1 MTDKIQ
7 EQVLSLFPEYLRF
20 RWKKAAQAAKGL
32 QEIRLR
38 AKRPVILLLD
48 GKEWFMEESGGLTM
62 DAERARHLPEEELE
76 AVLKHICKYSLY
88 AYEEEFSKGF
98 ISAEGG
104 FRVGIAGE
112 VLMRRDGTV
121 KNIRSV
127 SSLNIRVAHE
137 ICGAGAG
144 VLPYLYEKGRLVS
157 TLIVSPPGCGKTTL
171 LRDLIR
177 LISNGDKDRMG
188 MTVGV
193 VDERSE
199 LAGCVRG
206 IPENDLGFRT
216 DVLDGCPKDVGM
228 MMLLRSMSP
237 QVVAVDELGS
247 EVDVRALEQVMK
259 CGCSVLAT
267 IHAGSYEELRQKQFM
282 EKLMEGRAFGR
293 YLVLGRRNG
302 RFLTEEV
309 LDRDGRRLAEAL

>member
-7 EQVLSLFPEYLRF
+7 EQVLGLFPEYMRF

-38 AKRPVILLLD
+38 AKKPVILLLD
-48 GKEWFMEESGGLTM
+48 GKEWFMEESGGLTR
-62 DAERARHLPEEELE
+62 DAERARRLPEEELE

-137 ICGAGAG
+137 IWGAGAG

-177 LISNGDKDRMG
+177 LISDGDKDRTG
-188 MTVGV
+188 QTVGV

-206 IPENDLGFRT
+206 IPENDLGCRT

-247 EVDVRALEQVMK
+247 EADVRALEQVMK

-267 IHAGSYEELRQKQFM
+267 IHAGSYGELRQKQFM

>member
-1 MTDKIQ
+1 MTRRIQ
-7 EQVLSLFPEYLRF
+7 EQVLGLFPEYLRF
-20 RWKKAAQAAKGL
+20 RWRKAAQSAAGL

-38 AKRPVILLLD
+38 AKKPVILLIN
-48 GKEWFMEESGGLTM
+48 GKEWFMEESGELTKE
-62 DAERARHLPEEELE
+62 AKRARDLPEEELE

-112 VLMRRDGTV
+112 VIMRRDGTV

-127 SSLNIRVAHE
+127 SSLNIRVAHQV
-137 ICGAGAG
+137 CGTGERA
-144 VLPYLYEKGRLVS
+144 LPYLYEKGRPVS

-177 LISNGDKDRMG
+177 LVSDGDKNRAG
-188 MTVGV
+188 RTVGV

-199 LAGCVRG
+199 LAGCVQG
-206 IPENDLGFRT
+206 IPANDLGCRT

-247 EVDVRALEQVMK
+247 EADVRALEQVMK

-267 IHAGSYEELRQKQFM
+267 VHASSYEELCRKRFM
-282 EKLMEGRAFGR
+282 EKLVEGRAFGR
-293 YLVLGRRNG
+293 YLVLGRRDG
-302 RFLTEEV
+302 SFLIEEV
-309 LDRDGRRLAEAL
+309 LDQDGSRLAEAL

>member
-1 MTDKIQ
+1 MTRGIQ
-7 EQVLSLFPEYLRF
+7 EQVLGLFPEYLRF
-20 RWKKAAQAAKGL
+20 RWKRAAQEAAGL

-38 AKRPVILLLD
+38 EKKPVILLIR
-48 GKEWFMEESGGLTM
+48 GKELTE
-62 DAERARHLPEEELE
+62 DVKRARALPAEELE

-98 ISAEGG
+98 VSADGG

-112 VLMRRDGTV
+112 VIMRRDGTV

-137 ICGAGAG
+137 ACGTGKRA
-144 VLPYLYEKGRLVS
+144 LPYLYEKGLPVS

-177 LISNGDKDRMG
+177 LVSDGDSVRAG
-188 MTVGV
+188 RTVGV

-199 LAGCVRG
+199 LAGCVQG
-206 IPENDLGFRT
+206 IPANDLGCRT

-237 QVVAVDELGS
+237 QVVAVDEL
-247 EVDVRALEQVMK
+247 EQVMK

-267 IHAGSYEELRQKQFM
+267 IHAGSYEELCRKCFM
-282 EKLMEGRAFGR
+282 ERLVEGRAFRR
-293 YLVLGRRNG
+293 YLMLGKKDG
-302 RFLTEEV
+302 RFGIEKV
-309 LDRDGRRLAEAL
+309 LDQDGSCLAEAL

>member
-1 MTDKIQ
+1 
-7 EQVLSLFPEYLRF
+7 
-20 RWKKAAQAAKGL
+20 
-32 QEIRLR
+32 
-38 AKRPVILLLD
+38 
-48 GKEWFMEESGGLTM
+48 
-62 DAERARHLPEEELE
+62 
-76 AVLKHICKYSLY
+76 
-88 AYEEEFSKGF
+88 
-98 ISAEGG
+98 
-104 FRVGIAGE
+104 
-112 VLMRRDGTV
+112 
-121 KNIRSV
+121 
-127 SSLNIRVAHE
+127 
-137 ICGAGAG
+137 
-144 VLPYLYEKGRLVS
+144 
-157 TLIVSPPGCGKTTL
+157 
-171 LRDLIR
+171 
-177 LISNGDKDRMG
+177 MG

-247 EVDVRALEQVMK
+247 EADVRALEQVMK

-302 RFLTEEV
+302 HFLTEEV
-309 LDRDGRRLAEAL
+309 LDRDGRCLAEAL